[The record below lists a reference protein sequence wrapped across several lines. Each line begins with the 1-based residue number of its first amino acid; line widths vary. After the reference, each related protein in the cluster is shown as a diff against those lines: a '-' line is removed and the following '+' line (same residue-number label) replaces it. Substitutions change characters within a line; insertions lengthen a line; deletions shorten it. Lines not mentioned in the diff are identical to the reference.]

1 MEAVKT
7 INLLLNDLAE
17 EDYQPL
23 INYVKMLAENRKRQR
38 KLESIAAMNE
48 FQSVIGSEKGWANEE
63 EMLKDMA
70 DFRRSRASV

>member
-48 FQSVIGSEKGWANEE
+48 FQSVIGNEKGWANEE